1 MTTLSN
7 LQHNVVRGINRT
19 ALLTKK
25 YSPEI
30 LLGAGLIGVVASA
43 VLAAK
48 ATLKVNEV
56 VIEAKETIYKIN
68 LAGERGRLIGKSN
81 NDQVYSK
88 EDHDKDLAVAYVQT
102 GLKFA
107 KLYGPSVGLG
117 VLSMASI
124 LASHGIMK
132 RREVG
137 LIAGYN
143 LFAESFAAYRKRVV
157 EELGPETDKN
167 YRHGIYETEFT
178 DKEVGEDGSVTK
190 TKKKQKNMA
199 GNRKVSGF
207 AKFFDEYST
216 QYQKNAEQNLYFLRL
231 QQNHAND
238 MLRVRGHVYLNE
250 VYDMLG
256 LPRTREGG
264 IYGWLMA
271 NDGSTFIDFGIYN
284 IDNPSGRAFVNGYE
298 KAILL
303 DFNITGIIWDQI

>member
-7 LQHNVVRGINRT
+7 VQHNIVRGINRT
-19 ALLTKK
+19 ALLGKK
-25 YSPEI
+25 HSPEI
-30 LLGAGLIGVVASA
+30 LLGLGLVGVVASA

-56 VIEAKETIYKIN
+56 VVEAKETVYQIK
-68 LAGERGRLIGKSN
+68 LAGERGMIGDTEKGRL
-81 NDQVYSK
+81 YSK
-88 EDHDKDLAVAYVQT
+88 DDHDKDLAVAYVQT

-124 LASHGIMK
+124 LASHGLMK

-143 LFAESFAAYRKRVV
+143 LIAESFSSYRKRVV
-157 EELGPETDKN
+157 EELGPEIDKN

-178 DKEVGEDGSVTK
+178 DKEVGEDGIVTK

-199 GNRKVSGF
+199 KRTVSGF

-216 QYQKNAEQNLYFLRL
+216 QYQPNAENNLYFLRL

-264 IYGWLMA
+264 IYGWIM
-271 NDGSTFIDFGIYN
+271 NGDGTTNIDFGIYN
-284 IDNPSGRAFVNGYE
+284 IDNPSGRSFVNGYE

-303 DFNITGIIWDQI
+303 DFNVSGIMWDQI